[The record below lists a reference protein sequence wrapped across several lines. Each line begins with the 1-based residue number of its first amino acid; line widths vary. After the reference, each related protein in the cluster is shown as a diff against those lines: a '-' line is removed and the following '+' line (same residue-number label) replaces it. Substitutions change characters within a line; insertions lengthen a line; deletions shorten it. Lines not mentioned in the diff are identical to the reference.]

1 MKQTLAVALLATT
14 MGAFAQTPA
23 STAPAAAPAV
33 TAPAMTC
40 AKPTLPPATKA
51 LSQAQ
56 AKQLDADGKTYIDC
70 VRSYIDARS
79 AAHKEAIA
87 LANANADA
95 VNGATAAGNAF
106 VTELNA
112 LNTALKQ
119 LNK

>member
-1 MKQTLAVALLATT
+1 MKQTLALALLATSIV
-14 MGAFAQTPA
+14 AFAQTPA
-23 STAPAAAPAV
+23 PTAPAPAV
-33 TAPAMTC
+33 AAPAMTC

-51 LSQAQ
+51 LNQAQ
-56 AKQLDADGKTYIDC
+56 AKQLDADGKVYIDC

-79 AAHKEAIA
+79 AAHKEAVA
-87 LANANADA
+87 LANANAEA